1 MRHSSTGSWQGV
13 SAVTLRP
20 GALGVAFGPL
30 QQALGVT
37 AATFVVAGGITLV
50 MRRFTGAIPG
60 AAAPVV
66 LLVATLCGAALVLV
80 VDMAARERHG
90 RSLATLAR
98 CGLAAGAAG
107 LLVPLRAE
115 TPVEWVV
122 VLAALLVLAAVIIRD
137 PHPHHRGRRSR
148 APGRVRDP
156 RSPAHRSGPVTG
168 VPLPEPATPPLLR
181 RRSDAEP
188 AAPGLVRQRFE
199 RRETVDG
206 ADTLVGELTVTV
218 PLGAKLASGHV
229 GFCPSFRKLP
239 AVEVTTEYDG
249 VEAVVSVGELVP
261 WGVRIDC
268 RLAEAAEEDLDIP
281 VMLVARGRG

>member
-107 LLVPLRAE
+107 LLVPPRAE
-115 TPVEWVV
+115 TPVEWAV
-122 VLAALLVLAAVIIRD
+122 VLAAVLVLGAVIIRD
-137 PHPHHRGRRSR
+137 PHAHHRGRR
-148 APGRVRDP
+148 PGTTGRVRDP
-156 RSPAHRSGPVTG
+156 RWQARGSGPAAAVA
-168 VPLPEPATPPLLR
+168 LPEPAPPLR
-181 RRSDAEP
+181 HRIVPESAGP
-188 AAPGLVRQRFE
+188 SVVRQRFE
-199 RRETVDG
+199 RRETADG
-206 ADTLVGELTVTV
+206 ADTLAGELTVTV
-218 PLGAKLASGHV
+218 PLGAKLGSGHL
-229 GFCPSFRKLP
+229 GFCPSFRELP